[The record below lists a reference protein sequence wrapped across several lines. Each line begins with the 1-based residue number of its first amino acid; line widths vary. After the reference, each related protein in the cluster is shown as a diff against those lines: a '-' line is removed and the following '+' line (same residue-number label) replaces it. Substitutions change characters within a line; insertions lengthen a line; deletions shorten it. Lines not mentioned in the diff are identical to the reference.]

1 MMLTYTSRR
10 VVAIEGNQ
18 QGLSESLTMKQ
29 IGDLIAADCC
39 SVIMLKHGM
48 VMIVDDAG
56 QEKKLPIN
64 YLATAIVYGSQP
76 YGLEREIRG
85 DVVIA
90 PDTDFE
96 AVHG

>member
-1 MMLTYTSRR
+1 MLTYTSRR
-10 VVAIEGNQ
+10 MIAVEGNQ
-18 QGLSESLTMKQ
+18 SGLSESLSVKQ
-29 IGDLIAADCC
+29 IADLIAADCC

-48 VMIVDDAG
+48 VMLINDAG
-56 QEKKLPIN
+56 QEKNLPIN
-64 YLATAIVYGSQP
+64 YLATAIVYGAQP
-76 YGLEREIRG
+76 YGIEKEIRG

>member
-1 MMLTYTSRR
+1 MLTYTSRR
-10 VVAIEGNQ
+10 MIAVEGNQ
-18 QGLSESLTMKQ
+18 SGLSESQTVKQ
-29 IGDLIAADCC
+29 IEELIAADCC
-39 SVIMLKHGM
+39 SVLMLKHGM
-48 VMIVDDAG
+48 VMLVDDAG
-56 QEKKLPIN
+56 QEKNLPIN
-64 YLATAIVYGSQP
+64 YLATAIVYGAQP

>member
-1 MMLTYTSRR
+1 MLTYTSRR
-10 VVAIEGNQ
+10 MIAVEGNQ
-18 QGLSESLTMKQ
+18 QGLNESQTMKQ
-29 IGDLIAADCC
+29 IGGLIGADCC

-48 VMIVDDAG
+48 VMLVDDAG

-76 YGLEREIRG
+76 YGVEREIRG

-96 AVHG
+96 EVYG

>member
-1 MMLTYTSRR
+1 MLTYTSRR
-10 VVAIEGNQ
+10 MIAIEGNQ
-18 QGLSESLTMKQ
+18 LGLNASHTVDEIADM
-29 IGDLIAADCC
+29 IGTEDL
-39 SVIMLKHGM
+39 SVIKLKHGM
-48 VMIVDDAG
+48 VMLIDDAG

-76 YGLEREIRG
+76 YGIEREIRG

-96 AVHG
+96 EVYG

>member
-1 MMLTYTSRR
+1 MLTYTSRR
-10 VVAIEGNQ
+10 MIAIEGSQ
-18 QGLSESLTMKQ
+18 QGISESQTMKQ
-29 IGDLIAADCC
+29 IGDMIGADCC
-39 SVIMLKHGM
+39 SAIMLKHGM
-48 VMIVDDAG
+48 VMLIDDAG

-76 YGLEREIRG
+76 YGIEREIRG

-96 AVHG
+96 EVYG